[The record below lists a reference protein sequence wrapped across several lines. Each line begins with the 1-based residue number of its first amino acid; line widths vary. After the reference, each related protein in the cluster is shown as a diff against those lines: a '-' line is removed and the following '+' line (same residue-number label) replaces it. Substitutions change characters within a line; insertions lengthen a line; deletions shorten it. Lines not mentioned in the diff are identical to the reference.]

1 MHREL
6 VPGQRYRVTFS
17 ETRCVGVAVGFA
29 AAFVAWRPDTAQP
42 TARWRDRA
50 VWDNGVEIG
59 PRAATWRAEPAPSCG
74 HDPETWC

>member
-6 VPGQRYRVTFS
+6 ESGRRYRVTFS
-17 ETRCVGVAVGFA
+17 EAHCVGVEVGFTA
-29 AAFVAWRPDTAQP
+29 GFVRWCPDSAQP
-42 TARWRDRA
+42 AARWRDRA

-59 PRAATWRAEPAPSCG
+59 PRGAAWQAEPVSWCG